1 MQLKLPF
8 SFTSGT
14 KIISYQHT
22 EKECIYFFTFTS
34 DIQKMAIREIVT
46 YPAPVLR
53 EKAVKIET
61 FDDKLQELADDMI
74 ETMYHAQGVGLAGN
88 QIGIAR
94 QIVVIDIS
102 NHEGEESKVQNIVI
116 INPVISEGEGQ
127 IPDQEGCLSVVEYSA
142 KVDRFQKI
150 RVTAQDVEGNELDFI
165 AQDHF
170 ARIIQH
176 EVDHLHGTLFID
188 RISSLKRSL
197 YKKKLKKILKN
208 KRKGKE

>member
-1 MQLKLPF
+1 
-8 SFTSGT
+8 
-14 KIISYQHT
+14 
-22 EKECIYFFTFTS
+22 
-34 DIQKMAIREIVT
+34 MALREIVT

-53 EKAVKIET
+53 EKAVKIEA
-61 FDDKLQELADDMI
+61 FDDELRKLAEDMA
-74 ETMYHAQGVGLAGN
+74 ETMYAAQGVGLAGN

-94 QIVVIDIS
+94 QIVVVDIS
-102 NHEGEESKVQNIVI
+102 TGEGERQYIVLV
-116 INPVISEGEGQ
+116 NPVISEGTGN

-142 KVDRFQKI
+142 KVDRFRKI
-150 RVTAQDVEGNELDFI
+150 RVTAQDPEGKELDFI
-165 AQDHF
+165 AEDRF

-208 KRKGKE
+208 K